1 MFVGRSSIAK
11 AAAGISQSGEFRRKA
26 KVTVGGNSQ
35 GSSEANPRTK
45 EVDAESRDMFWRSV
59 ELGLAEIEV
68 EAREDD
74 RGVDGVKEGFVR
86 L

>member
-1 MFVGRSSIAK
+1 MFLRG
-11 AAAGISQSGEFRRKA
+11 
-26 KVTVGGNSQ
+26 
-35 GSSEANPRTK
+35 
-45 EVDAESRDMFWRSV
+45 V